1 MHSAVVVALLFL
13 GAAARSA
20 PAQLPAAPSPGRL
33 SPFAEAKA
41 LTLLRDRLP
50 CLGCHRLNGDGGTIG
65 PDLTAVG
72 ARRSPSF
79 IHAMITDPART
90 WPGTRMPKTPMPPE
104 WARLVAAYLASGAQP
119 TGAAVAGEAAGVAG
133 GAPALEAMADP
144 AALYAR
150 ACAPCHGEQGRGDGP
165 NAANLP
171 VRPTAHADSAYMSTR
186 PDDTLFDGIYGGGYI
201 LNKSH
206 RMPAFGLTL
215 SRAQILGL
223 VGYLRRLCRCQAPA
237 WSRP

>member
-1 MHSAVVVALLFL
+1 MHSAVVVALLLL

-72 ARRSPSF
+72 ARRSAAF
-79 IHAMITDPART
+79 IQGMITDPART

-104 WARLVAAYLASGAQP
+104 WARLVAAYLASGA
-119 TGAAVAGEAAGVAG
+119 GAGGGAVATPTVAEAGPG
-133 GAPALEAMADP
+133 LEAIADP

-150 ACAPCHGEQGRGDGP
+150 ACAPCHGERGRGDGP

-171 VRPTAHADSAYMSTR
+171 VPPTAHADSAYMSTR

-215 SRAQILGL
+215 SRAQIRGL
-223 VGYLRRLCRCQAPA
+223 VGYLRLLCRCQAPA